1 MDALAAG
8 FRQPS
13 ASTAM
18 LATGLRETL
27 KVAREVSTDL
37 GQTLLGFASEVE
49 EVGNWTIEAGK
60 REAVKAKREA
70 VKAVQAVVPPSD
82 APRQKQGAV
91 RRDGGGLQASLR
103 NRGGVM
109 LDEQG
114 SAASSSSAMPSLL
127 EEVPGTAE
135 EVSFEGEAVASSG
148 VVGTTQEAERET
160 VESPRKAEVLTE
172 AVESPQAEVLTEAV
186 ESPQVPSPP
195 ANDLVEAQKLQ
206 ESEAA
211 AIRWAQAVKKA
222 RQLREQEE
230 AEQQLRE
237 VFVRTQSLLQQQQE
251 ELLLRSSGSEEDEA
265 VGTLSPVENEEGLVL
280 AKVNPEG
287 KYYPL
292 EQLTENKVWR
302 NLDLN
307 PTAREFFLS
316 DDDFRSLFEIDREAY
331 ARLPKWKRVALKKK
345 HSLF

>member
-1 MDALAAG
+1 
-8 FRQPS
+8 
-13 ASTAM
+13 
-18 LATGLRETL
+18 
-27 KVAREVSTDL
+27 
-37 GQTLLGFASEVE
+37 
-49 EVGNWTIEAGK
+49 
-60 REAVKAKREA
+60 
-70 VKAVQAVVPPSD
+70 VPPND
-82 APRQKQGAV
+82 APQQKQGAV
-91 RRDGGGLQASLR
+91 RSDGGGLHASLW

-109 LDEQG
+109 LDEQC

-127 EEVPGTAE
+127 EEVPGTAG
-135 EVSFEGEAVASSG
+135 EVSFARCPYGDRRG
-148 VVGTTQEAERET
+148 VEAERET